1 MSDKFYKKTKIEI
14 ADFISSIERLSNAIM
29 ILNTFYDLCFQDYDE
44 FWRINGLIQAVMVE
58 HDAVMEEAQNVREL
72 FLD

>member
-29 ILNTFYDLCFQDYDE
+29 ILNTFYDLCFKDYDE

-58 HDAVMEEAQNVREL
+58 HDAVMEEAQSLREL